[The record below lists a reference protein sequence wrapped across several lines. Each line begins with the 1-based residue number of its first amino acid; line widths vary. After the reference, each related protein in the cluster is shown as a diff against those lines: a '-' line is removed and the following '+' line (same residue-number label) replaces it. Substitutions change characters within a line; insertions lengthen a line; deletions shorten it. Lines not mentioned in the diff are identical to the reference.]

1 MPLLEIE
8 GLRKSYE
15 GFTLDDVSFSLDPGY
30 IMGFI
35 GVNGAGKTTTLKS
48 MLNMVIPDA
57 GKVSFF
63 GRPFLEDQV
72 EIKQRIGLLLSD
84 DGAYP
89 KRRVEEI
96 TKVTKRFYPTWDDEL
111 YRTYCTRFG
120 IDQRKRICDLSKG
133 MRVKYSLIL
142 ALSHD
147 AQLLILDEPTS
158 GLDPAAR
165 DDVLEL
171 FQQLVEDGSKS
182 ILFSTHITSDLEK
195 CADFISFI
203 HEGRIIASS
212 TKDELIESF
221 RIVKGS
227 NDRRQLL
234 EGYPLISL
242 KKNSLGFSCLIRTEQ
257 LDERLTK
264 TFSIDTPTL
273 EDIMIYHA
281 RKEAAHA

>member
-1 MPLLEIE
+1 MSVFEIE
-8 GLRKSYE
+8 GLRKQYE
-15 GFTLDDVSFSLDPGY
+15 SFALKDVSFRLDPGY

-48 MLNMVIPDA
+48 MLGMVKPEA
-57 GKVSFF
+57 GRISFF
-63 GRPFLEDQV
+63 GRPFEEDPIR
-72 EIKQRIGLLLSD
+72 IKQNIGLLLSD
-84 DGAYP
+84 EGAYP

-96 TKVTKRFYPTWDDEL
+96 TKVTRRFYPKWDDRL
-111 YRTYCTRFG
+111 YTKYCSLFG
-120 IDQRKRICDLSKG
+120 IDQKKRICDLSKG

-142 ALSHD
+142 ALSHES
-147 AQLLILDEPTS
+147 QLLILDEPTS

-195 CADFISFI
+195 CADYISFI
-203 HEGRIIASS
+203 HDGQIIASS
-212 TKDELIESF
+212 TKDELIDSF

-234 EGYPLISL
+234 EGYPLISQ
-242 KKNSLGFSCLIRTEQ
+242 KKSSLGFSCLIHTED
-257 LDERLTK
+257 LDQRLNEN
-264 TFSIDTPTL
+264 FSIDTPTL
-273 EDIMIYHA
+273 EDIMVYYA
-281 RKEAAHA
+281 KKEAEHA